1 MEESDLNSR
10 KAFAKFVAPQV
21 VRRNSIL
28 KKHIIFAGFFFL
40 TSPMVFCN
48 QKYFNHVQRAAKAYR
63 IEIPI
68 DKMKIVPD
76 EKGKNSFYITLAS
89 NRNNFEMVML
99 VGYIASGQ
107 AMKTGYGPETFFV
120 SVDVPLGEGFRLV
133 TSATK
138 EDLQQLLLGKINT
151 AQFVRKVK
159 YL

>member
-1 MEESDLNSR
+1 M
-10 KAFAKFVAPQV
+10 
-21 VRRNSIL
+21 

-40 TSPMVFCN
+40 ISPMIFGN
-48 QKYFNHVQRAAKAYR
+48 QHFFSEVQKAAKVYR
-63 IEIPI
+63 VEVSA
-68 DKMKIVPD
+68 DKMRIVPD
-76 EKGKNSFYITLAS
+76 EKGKDSFYITLAS

-99 VGYIASGQ
+99 VGYIAAGQ
-107 AMKTGYGPETFFV
+107 AMKTGYAPETYFV

>member
-1 MEESDLNSR
+1 M
-10 KAFAKFVAPQV
+10 
-21 VRRNSIL
+21 
-28 KKHIIFAGFFFL
+28 KKLIIFAGFFFL
-40 TSPMVFCN
+40 SSPFVFCN
-48 QKYFNHVQRAAKAYR
+48 QKYFNQVQKAAKAYR
-63 IEIPI
+63 VTISK

-76 EKGKNSFYITLAS
+76 AKGKDSFYITLAS

-99 VGYIASGQ
+99 VGYIAAGQ
-107 AMKTGYGPETFFV
+107 AMKTGYAPETFFV

>member
-1 MEESDLNSR
+1 M
-10 KAFAKFVAPQV
+10 
-21 VRRNSIL
+21 

-48 QKYFNHVQRAAKAYR
+48 QKYFNQVQKAAKAYR
-63 IEIPI
+63 VEVSA

-76 EKGKNSFYITLAS
+76 EKGKKSFYITLTS

-99 VGYIASGQ
+99 VGYIAAGQ
-107 AMKTGYGPETFFV
+107 AMKTGYVPETFFV
-120 SVDVPLGEGFRLV
+120 SVDVPLGEGFRLM
-133 TSATK
+133 TTATK

-159 YL
+159 FL

>member
-1 MEESDLNSR
+1 MNSR
-10 KAFAKFVAPQV
+10 RAFTKFAGPQV
-21 VRRNSIL
+21 DSQERLL
-28 KKHIIFAGFFFL
+28 KKPIIITVFFIL
-40 TSPMVFCN
+40 TFQPVFGN
-48 QKYFNHVQRAAKAYR
+48 EKYFSQVQKTAKAYR
-63 IEIPI
+63 VETSG

-76 EKGKNSFYITLAS
+76 EKGKDSFYITLAS

-99 VGYIASGQ
+99 VGYIAAGQ
-107 AMKTGYGPETFFV
+107 AMKTGYVPETFFV

-133 TSATK
+133 TFATK

>member
-1 MEESDLNSR
+1 M
-10 KAFAKFVAPQV
+10 
-21 VRRNSIL
+21 

-48 QKYFNHVQRAAKAYR
+48 QKYFNQVKNAAKAYR
-63 IEIPI
+63 VQVSV

-76 EKGKNSFYITLAS
+76 EKGKDSFYITLAS
-89 NRNNFEMVML
+89 NRNNFEMIML
-99 VGYIASGQ
+99 VGYIAAGQ
-107 AMKTGYGPETFFV
+107 AMKTGFEPETFFI

-133 TSATK
+133 TTATK
-138 EDLQQLLLGKINT
+138 GDLKQLLLGQINT